1 MDNDPKTQKRV
12 GDRTYS
18 PILAHLY
25 RAAVS
30 DTSPVTCP
38 TYSPLLPRI
47 LCGRRQFRDFEPRE
61 KRIDEAHVGNAPH
74 ERPRSQCLAPTGA
87 IVVISLRAA
96 YFVGKSS
103 AKDRHVVAPA
113 EEVQMCE
120 GSVTRIRAHSIA
132 SIAFE
137 YSKPRL

>member
-1 MDNDPKTQKRV
+1 MTPRRKSVSAALTRRS
-12 GDRTYS
+12 RTSSSRTRIGYIS
-18 PILAHLY
+18 GGMPD
-25 RAAVS
+25 VQ
-30 DTSPVTCP
+30 
-38 TYSPLLPRI
+38 PLLPRI
-47 LCGRRQFRDFEPRE
+47 ICGRRQFRDFEPRE

-74 ERPRSQCLAPTGA
+74 ERPRSKCLAPTGA

-132 SIAFE
+132 FE
-137 YSKPRL
+137 YTKPRL